1 MLLSMLPGSALC
13 SFSCSCYHKPP
24 VTSLVVASCDPII
37 RYDKIVLT
45 SFCKFTKLNKQNN
58 VNGLS
63 LYTVYYAIEQ
73 CSTINPIMLNI
84 ILQIM
89 LTGNVTVS
97 LCYMK
102 VYVVLVI
109 SNHM

>member
-1 MLLSMLPGSALC
+1 MCL
-13 SFSCSCYHKPP
+13 Y
-24 VTSLVVASCDPII
+24 
-37 RYDKIVLT
+37 
-45 SFCKFTKLNKQNN
+45 KQKN

-89 LTGNVTVS
+89 LTGNVTLS
-97 LCYMK
+97 RFMLYEGSAGDIK
-102 VYVVLVI
+102 PY
-109 SNHM
+109 